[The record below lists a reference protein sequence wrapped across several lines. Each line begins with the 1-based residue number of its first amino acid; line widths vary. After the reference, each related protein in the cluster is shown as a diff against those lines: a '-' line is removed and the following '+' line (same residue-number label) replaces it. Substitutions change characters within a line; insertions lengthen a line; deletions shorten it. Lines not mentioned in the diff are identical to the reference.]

1 MNHHYICSIH
11 VKWGFLWVETIFP
24 DISGILLLC
33 IISICCSIVVG
44 FRCENDPDWQ
54 KLFEVCEVGKLGRKR
69 CHSNPWQALLVGN
82 VLLISTAMM
91 INGYRSHY
99 VFLGAVTFLGST
111 GIISTDQAL
120 AGFSSPGNIAFQ
132 AVLLLVAGIQDSG
145 VLDHMFSRL
154 LGTQEMHLRAFL
166 RVQLVT
172 ALMGAVVQQ
181 TTVVVAA
188 APALQ
193 RWAPRA
199 GWSPR
204 EVLLPVSTVGAVSQN
219 LVIVTSTVAL
229 TIYQTMPEAELR
241 MLDPAL
247 LCIAL
252 TFLTILYCTFLAKP
266 LLSSNGTKEPQLDNR
281 EHIRHQLHNRYYLS
295 FEVAKGSF
303 LIDSTITQ
311 AGLLSVPGAVLVDT
325 DFAMDQRMIPG
336 NRLNFAATA
345 AGVVSLA
352 QQLDVLS

>member
-1 MNHHYICSIH
+1 MCVASS
-11 VKWGFLWVETIFP
+11 P
-24 DISGILLLC
+24 GILVLC
-33 IISICCSIVVG
+33 LFSACCSMAVG
-44 FRCENDPDWQ
+44 YRADNDPEWRR
-54 KLFEVCEVGKLGRKR
+54 LFEVCEVGRYGHKR

-82 VLLISTAMM
+82 VLLLATAMM

-111 GIISTDQAL
+111 GVISTEQAL

-145 VLDHMFSRL
+145 VLDHIFSRL
-154 LGTQEMHLRAFL
+154 LGTEEKDTKAFL

-172 ALMGAVVQQ
+172 ALLGAVVQQ

-219 LVIVTSTVAL
+219 LMIVTSTVAL
-229 TIYQTMPEAELR
+229 TIYQTMPEAELQ

-247 LCIAL
+247 ACIAL
-252 TFLTILYCTFLAKP
+252 TLLTIIYCIFLAKP
-266 LLSSNGTKEPQLDNR
+266 LLSSVGKETHLDNR
-281 EHIRHQLHNRYYLS
+281 EHMRHQLHNRYYLS
-295 FEVAKGSF
+295 FQVAKGSF
-303 LIDSTITQ
+303 LIDSTVAQ
-311 AGLLSVPGAVLVDT
+311 AGLLSMPGAVLVDT
-325 DFAMDQRMIPG
+325 DFPIDQRMKAG
-336 NRLNFAATA
+336 NLLNFAATA
-345 AGVVSLA
+345 SGVVSC
-352 QQLDVLS
+352 S